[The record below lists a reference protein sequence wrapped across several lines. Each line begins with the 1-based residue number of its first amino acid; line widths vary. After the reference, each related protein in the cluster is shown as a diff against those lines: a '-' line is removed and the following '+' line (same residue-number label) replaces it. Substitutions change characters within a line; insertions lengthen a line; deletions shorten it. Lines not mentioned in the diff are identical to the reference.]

1 MSNYITMALAAINHL
16 NKTALYA
23 DDRSIP
29 GLYHVELDKD
39 LPKEKWA
46 SAALDMFHSRVPVKH
61 LDDFAFVAFDPET
74 GIVLPQDPD
83 HEDYSCS
90 DCGGDVD
97 QMGSHRLRVYE
108 VVVDVEA
115 NDGSMANLGTVEIV
129 TTSKEKAKELALK
142 ALWDARLDAAGCRAH
157 VAVAIHV

>member
-23 DDRSIP
+23 DDRSVP

-61 LDDFAFVAFDPET
+61 LDDFAFVVFNPET
-74 GIVLPQDPD
+74 GIVLSQDPD

-97 QMGSHRLRVYE
+97 LMGSYRLREYKVT
-108 VVVDVEA
+108 VRVKA
-115 NDGSMANLGTVEIV
+115 NDGSIADLSTEQIV
-129 TTSKEKAKELALK
+129 AASKEKAKELAIK
-142 ALWDARLDAAGCRAH
+142 AVWDDRLVAAGCRPLVTVEIAS
-157 VAVAIHV
+157 